1 MTKMRNVCCGK
12 ARIRGYRMREMRK
25 AASFFRRH
33 RHPSGR
39 CLADIMCK
47 VHPEAELFMSKC
59 RAANARRMNIQ
70 VVNKLFKCEKGVPNA
85 YKGELN
91 SNSKVVQTNV
101 GLNSLALTLSF

>member
-1 MTKMRNVCCGK
+1 
-12 ARIRGYRMREMRK
+12 MREMRK

-39 CLADIMCK
+39 CLADMCK
-47 VHPEAELFMSKC
+47 VHPDAELFMSKC

-85 YKGELN
+85 YVCAWN
-91 SNSKVVQTNV
+91 SSGKKSFLPARFSSGSEKEN
-101 GLNSLALTLSF
+101 AL